1 MRTGLKVAGFAAA
14 LTASFGIAFSVGS
27 FVDPVPVN
35 TEPTAHAG
43 HSGTQSGGDHTT
55 DTHRHNDLAG
65 GLQVSDG
72 HYILDVETLRLEAG
86 REAVVRF
93 RIVDDEGRALTS
105 YQEEHDKG
113 LHLIVADHDLTTYR
127 HLHPSLAADGTWS
140 APVNLPLAGDY
151 RLFADFT
158 PAVKGAENVTLG
170 ADLAV
175 SGTYRPALLPPAS
188 RTAAVDGYTV
198 GLDGSLRPGS
208 EARLTMTVSRDGRRV
223 TNLQPY
229 LAAYG
234 HLVALR
240 AGDLAYLHV
249 HPNGAP
255 GDGATQPGP
264 RISFTT
270 AAPSLGA
277 YRLFLDFKHDG
288 AVHTAAFTLHAA
300 EQGED

>member
-14 LTASFGIAFSVGS
+14 LTASFGIAFGMGS
-27 FVDPVPVN
+27 FVDPIPVN
-35 TEPTAHAG
+35 AEPAAHAG
-43 HSGTQSGGDHTT
+43 HSGTQSGGDHTA
-55 DTHRHNDLAG
+55 DTRSHNNLAG

-72 HYILDVETLRLEAG
+72 DYTLDVETLRLQAG
-86 REAVVRF
+86 REAAVRF
-93 RIVDDEGRALTS
+93 TIVDDEGRALTT
-105 YQEEHDKG
+105 YQKDHSKE
-113 LHLIVADHDLTTYR
+113 LHLIITDHDLTTYR

-140 APVNLPLAGDY
+140 APVHLPQAGDY

-158 PAVKGAENVTLG
+158 PAAKDAENVTLG

-188 RTAAVDGYTV
+188 RSATVDGYTV
-198 GLDGSLRPGS
+198 RLDGSLRPGS
-208 EARLTMTVSRDGRRV
+208 EAQLTMTVSRNGRRV

-255 GDGATQPGP
+255 GDGVTQPGP

-270 AAPSLGA
+270 AAPSPGT

-288 AVHTAAFTLHAA
+288 AVHTAAFTLRA
-300 EQGED
+300 E